1 MDAYPAYSLTQN
13 IPLLVTIGLPAVGD
27 SGDDTS
33 SWTLDAELKDQATL
47 LRSELPVLDGKPVTE
62 FSRYIST
69 GDVSGPVP
77 AGSQKWRGRA
87 SSQRYRF
94 RVRTAGRTYYFP
106 PRRARLPENFEA
118 PEPQSVVLH
127 SPFSPL
133 SPSCHL
139 YPDGII
145 DFRWIQKHQE
155 IVPSVFLCFYSL
167 TSDPTTATLQD
178 NKIKSDIN
186 AFRTA
191 VQQSGYRSR
200 VAVAVFF
207 TAPGDDSN
215 SSTDGVAQ
223 ERLENIRKGSG
234 TDTKMF
240 FAIPATT
247 AAGAPADELHR
258 VAENMLTNV
267 YTVAMDYYRELG
279 RHLRKKRG
287 RGSAPQPSVPP
298 TSGTSQTLSLAGWH
312 VRYDVKAAVIA
323 EFRQET
329 DAALRLLDQAYE
341 NLLGPEVLAEA
352 IPHWSPRWNEARL
365 LVDTLA
371 VRSLRCLLM
380 AGQYSSAVRRW
391 TVYRD
396 RLRNLLD
403 TRGRGTANYGW
414 QAWEAR
420 WAVVMADLIRRVGVP
435 ELDPRSG
442 RNLFLLPE
450 RNMIAE
456 RLAPWEFLH
465 HRGYWY
471 RIAARHTAARRALAH
486 QIPDDDRRPPDVS
499 PASHVANRAFSYD
512 DYMCPP
518 PHSEYPLAGHGPG
531 VNHSA
536 AIVTYLELARD
547 EFLQR
552 RQTHVAAELALE
564 CGREYVSAKQ
574 WDAAVDLLAPL
585 WTSSSAAT
593 GWSSWLDVREDLAW
607 TLRTAVA
614 ELEEPRPDLLVSID
628 WELLHAQYT
637 RRPDWAYDVAKSLPA
652 SSKGVQG
659 QQEADS
665 VPVAVKLPEGTPP
678 PSFLSAAFVFKNG
691 EGKAGEAALAQL
703 TIRSDAL
710 ANSVPIVLEELHL
723 QFNSSIKPIVLRH
736 SADATATFFTKG
748 KTTHSTIHLEEEDED
763 DPGAGTKTINGGD
776 DDDET
781 RVLGLHGSANL
792 TLQPQSTL
800 VFELAIPLRQP
811 GDAHAVSAD
820 LVYRCPLYSLQMKLP
835 LASYVA
841 GEGSRGRTPTWFL
854 PRAGGRVSVPRA
866 DSQAIKILPRPPK
879 LDIQLLHA
887 PVATAAATPIPTV
900 QYYTNEAIDLALEL
914 VNAEDADASVKL
926 DVIMEGGSDEAGAS
940 GSSTPGF
947 TLLVAGDEIDTAEPQ
962 TTDIASPTPPTAMLR
977 SVPLGH
983 VKAGHSV
990 AIAIRI
996 PPTTPSMDLDLTLR
1010 AAYHLVSDTATP
1022 ITQQLSVKL
1031 SLSNPFEANYDLLPR
1046 MHPAAWPSL
1055 FDNEGIVATGTPE
1068 DADAVNRGFHGLTQ
1082 AWALVTRY
1090 ASFATEDLRVV
1101 DLDLV
1106 IQPEPRISVQHTR
1119 TDAASHNGNDNGTP
1133 QTRDADGALTIKPQT
1148 MEESRFDLVVQKA
1161 SLDDRDP
1168 VQLDVSF
1175 VITWQRLAPPGS
1187 PAGSAGSVAPLP
1199 TNTTTLPVPQLSL
1212 FGTEPRVLASVAYSR
1227 PSAPVPAIQ
1236 LTLAIENASNHFLTF
1251 GVSMEPSADFAFS
1264 GAKLTTIHV
1273 LPMSRRATSY
1283 RLVPLV
1289 RGAWIR
1295 PALVVRDKYFQKVLR
1310 ILPTEGM
1317 KMDKDG
1323 ILIWVPPDAEEEEE
1337 EESGKEEDADG
1348 GKGGAEATNA

>member
-13 IPLLVTIGLPAVGD
+13 IPLLVTVGLPTAND
-27 SGDDTS
+27 SADDTNA
-33 SWTLDAELKDQATL
+33 WTLDAELKDQATL
-47 LRSELPVLDGKPVTE
+47 LRSELPVLDGEPVTE

-77 AGSQKWRGRA
+77 SGTQKWRGRA
-87 SSQRYRF
+87 TSQRYRF
-94 RVRTAGRTYYFP
+94 RIRTAGRTYYFP

-118 PEPQSVVLH
+118 PDPQSVVLH

-145 DFRWIQKHQE
+145 DSRWIQKHQE
-155 IVPSVFLCFYSL
+155 VVPSVFICFYSL
-167 TSDPTTATLQD
+167 TTDPTTATLQD

-207 TAPGDDSN
+207 AAPGDDSN
-215 SSTDGVAQ
+215 SSADGAAQ

-234 TDTKMF
+234 TDTKHF
-240 FAIPATT
+240 FAIPAAT
-247 AAGAPADELHR
+247 APGAPVEELHR

-267 YTVAMDYYRELG
+267 YTISMDYYRDLS
-279 RHLRKKRG
+279 RHARKKRG

-312 VRYDVKAAVIA
+312 IRYDFKAAVIA

-341 NLLGPEVLAEA
+341 TLLGPEVLSEA

-365 LVDTLA
+365 LADTLA

-391 TVYRD
+391 TAYRD

-471 RIAARHTAARRALAH
+471 RIAARHTAARRSLAH
-486 QIPDDDRRPPDVS
+486 NIPDDDRRPPDFS
-499 PASHVANRAFSYD
+499 PASQVAHRAFSYD

-518 PHSEYPLAGHGPG
+518 PHKEYPLAGHGPG

-552 RQTHVAAELALE
+552 RQARVAAELALE

-585 WTSSSAAT
+585 WTSLNAAT
-593 GWSSWLDVREDLAW
+593 GWFSWFDVREELAW
-607 TLRTAVA
+607 TLRAAVV
-614 ELEEPRPDLLVSID
+614 ELEEPRTDLLVSID
-628 WELLHAQYT
+628 WELLNAQYT
-637 RRPDWAYDVAKSLPA
+637 RRANWTYDVAKSLPL
-652 SSKGVQG
+652 SSEGDEDKK
-659 QQEADS
+659 EAKNT
-665 VPVAVKLPEGTPP
+665 PVAVKLPRGTLP

-710 ANSVPIVLEELHL
+710 AQSAPIVLDELHL

-736 SADATATFFTKG
+736 SADAATSVSRG
-748 KTTHSTIHLEEEDED
+748 NVVHSTVQLEEEEEESSSDAGKEAADE
-763 DPGAGTKTINGGD
+763 ND
-776 DDDET
+776 DDDDDGEKQ
-781 RVLGLHGSANL
+781 VLGLHGAANL
-792 TLQPQSTL
+792 ALQPQSAL
-800 VFELAIPLRQP
+800 VFELTIPLRQP
-811 GDAHAVSAD
+811 GDARAVTAD
-820 LVYRCPLYSLQMKLP
+820 LVYRCPSYSLHLKLP
-835 LASYVA
+835 LESYVNSD
-841 GEGSRGRTPTWFL
+841 GSRGQNPTWFL
-854 PRAGGRVSVPRA
+854 PYASARVAVPRA
-866 DSQAIKILPRPPK
+866 ESQAIKILPRPPK
-879 LDIQLLHA
+879 LDIQLLNA
-887 PVATAAATPIPTV
+887 PPLATATPAPAV
-900 QYYTNEAIDLALEL
+900 QYYTNELINLALQL
-914 VNAEDADASVKL
+914 ANAEDADASVKL
-926 DVIMEGGSDEAGAS
+926 DVIMEGGSEEAGES

-962 TTDIASPTPPTAMLR
+962 TTAIASPTPPTAVLR

-983 VKAGHSV
+983 VKAGKSV

-996 PPTTPSMDLDLTLR
+996 PPAAAPMDLDLTLR
-1010 AAYHLVSDTATP
+1010 TVYHLVSDPATP
-1022 ITQQLSVKL
+1022 ITQQLSFKL

-1055 FDNEGIVATGTPE
+1055 FDHEGIVASGAAE
-1068 DADAVNRGFHGLTQ
+1068 DADAVVSRGFHGFTQ

-1106 IQPEPRISVQHTR
+1106 IKPVPNISVQHTR
-1119 TDAASHNGNDNGTP
+1119 TDAVSSNENGEGKT
-1133 QTRDADGALTIKPQT
+1133 QTRDANGALTIKPQT

-1161 SLDDRDP
+1161 SLDDRDT

-1187 PAGSAGSVAPLP
+1187 LAPADSTVSLP
-1199 TNTTTLPVPQLSL
+1199 TNTTTLPVPQLAL
-1212 FGTEPRVLASVAYSR
+1212 FGTEPRVLASVAYSL
-1227 PSAPVPAIQ
+1227 PTAPIPTIK

-1251 GVSMEPSADFAFS
+1251 GLNMEPSADFAFS

-1273 LPMSRRATSY
+1273 LPMSRRATTY

-1310 ILPTEGM
+1310 VLPTEGM

-1323 ILIWVPPDAEEEEE
+1323 ILIWVPPDVEEEEE
-1337 EESGKEEDADG
+1337 TGEDESSEK
-1348 GKGGAEATNA
+1348 AE

>member
-1 MDAYPAYSLTQN
+1 M
-13 IPLLVTIGLPAVGD
+13 
-27 SGDDTS
+27 
-33 SWTLDAELKDQATL
+33 
-47 LRSELPVLDGKPVTE
+47 
-62 FSRYIST
+62 
-69 GDVSGPVP
+69 
-77 AGSQKWRGRA
+77 
-87 SSQRYRF
+87 
-94 RVRTAGRTYYFP
+94 
-106 PRRARLPENFEA
+106 
-118 PEPQSVVLH
+118 
-127 SPFSPL
+127 
-133 SPSCHL
+133 
-139 YPDGII
+139 
-145 DFRWIQKHQE
+145 
-155 IVPSVFLCFYSL
+155 PSVFICFYSL
-167 TSDPTTATLQD
+167 TTDPTTATLQD

-207 TAPGDDSN
+207 AAPGDDSN
-215 SSTDGVAQ
+215 SSADGVAQ

-234 TDTKMF
+234 TDTKLF
-240 FAIPATT
+240 FAIPAATT
-247 AAGAPADELHR
+247 PGAPVDELHR

-267 YTVAMDYYRELG
+267 YTVSMDYYRDLS
-279 RHLRKKRG
+279 RHARKKRG

-312 VRYDVKAAVIA
+312 IRYDFKAAVIA

-341 NLLGPEVLAEA
+341 TLLGPEVLSEA

-365 LVDTLA
+365 LADTLA

-391 TVYRD
+391 TAYRD

-420 WAVVMADLIRRVGVP
+420 WAVVMADLIRRIGVP
-435 ELDPRSG
+435 ELNPRSG

-486 QIPDDDRRPPDVS
+486 NIPDDDRRPPDFS
-499 PASHVANRAFSYD
+499 PASQVAHRAFSYD

-518 PHSEYPLAGHGPG
+518 PHKEYPLAGHGPG

-552 RQTHVAAELALE
+552 RQTRVAAELALE

-574 WDAAVDLLAPL
+574 WEAAVDLLAPL
-585 WTSSSAAT
+585 WTSSNAAT
-593 GWSSWLDVREDLAW
+593 GWSSWSDVREDLAW
-607 TLRTAVA
+607 TLRAAVV
-614 ELEEPRPDLLVSID
+614 ELEEPRTDLLVSID
-628 WELLHAQYT
+628 WELLNSQYT
-637 RRPDWAYDVAKSLPA
+637 RRSNWTYDVAKSLP
-652 SSKGVQG
+652 SSSEGEGDEDKK
-659 QQEADS
+659 ETES
-665 VPVAVKLPEGTPP
+665 TSVAVKLPKGTPP

-710 ANSVPIVLEELHL
+710 AQSAPIVLDELHL
-723 QFNSSIKPIVLRH
+723 QFTSSIKPIVLRH
-736 SADATATFFTKG
+736 SADAATAVSRG
-748 KTTHSTIHLEEEDED
+748 KVAHSTVHLEEEEED
-763 DPGAGTKTINGGD
+763 GSDSGKKAEEDNDNDD
-776 DDDET
+776 DDDEK

-811 GDAHAVSAD
+811 GDARAVSAD
-820 LVYRCPLYSLQMKLP
+820 LVYRCPSYSLQMKLP
-835 LASYVA
+835 LESYV
-841 GEGSRGRTPTWFL
+841 GGDGSRGRNPTWFL
-854 PRAGGRVSVPRA
+854 PRASARVAVSRA

-879 LDIQLLHA
+879 LEIQLLNA
-887 PVATAAATPIPTV
+887 PVVTDTPAPAV
-900 QYYTNEAIDLALEL
+900 QYYTNELIDLALQL

-926 DVIMEGGSDEAGAS
+926 DVIMEGGSEEAGES

-962 TTDIASPTPPTAMLR
+962 TTAIASPTPPTAVLR

-983 VKAGHSV
+983 VKAGNSV
-990 AIAIRI
+990 AIAVRI
-996 PPTTPSMDLDLTLR
+996 PPAAAPMDLDLTLR
-1010 AAYHLVSDTATP
+1010 AVYHLVSDPATP
-1022 ITQQLSVKL
+1022 ITQQLSLKL

-1055 FDNEGIVATGTPE
+1055 FDHEGIVATSGSSGAAE
-1068 DADAVNRGFHGLTQ
+1068 DTDAVTKGFHGFTQ

-1106 IQPEPRISVQHTR
+1106 IKPVPNISVQHTR
-1119 TDAASHNGNDNGTP
+1119 TDAASSNGDGDGKT
-1133 QTRDADGALTIKPQT
+1133 QTRDTDGAITIKPQT

-1161 SLDDRDP
+1161 SLDDRET

-1175 VITWQRLAPPGS
+1175 VIKWQRLAPPGVVVT
-1187 PAGSAGSVAPLP
+1187 PAESSSAPPPSLP
-1199 TNTTTLPVPQLSL
+1199 TNTTTLPVPQLAL
-1212 FGTEPRVLASVAYSR
+1212 FGTEPRVLASVAYSP
-1227 PSAPVPAIQ
+1227 PSAPIPTIKV
-1236 LTLAIENASNHFLTF
+1236 TLAIENASNHFLTF
-1251 GVSMEPSADFAFS
+1251 GLNMEPSADFAFS

-1273 LPMSRRATSY
+1273 LPMSRRATTY
-1283 RLVPLV
+1283 RLVPLA

-1323 ILIWVPPDAEEEEE
+1323 ILIWVPPDVEGGED
-1337 EESGKEEDADG
+1337 SGEDEDSEKDG
-1348 GKGGAEATNA
+1348 AGEGKA